1 MLFEVFI
8 NILIVF
14 LSFVIISC
22 FGILIAGAISD
33 WKELLGRKGKKE
45 K

>member
-14 LSFVIISC
+14 LSFVIVSC
-22 FGILIAGAISD
+22 FGVLIIGVISD
-33 WKELLGRKGKKE
+33 WKELLKRKRNK
-45 K
+45 

>member
-14 LSFVIISC
+14 LSFVIITC
-22 FGILIAGAISD
+22 FGILIIGVISD
-33 WKELLGRKGKKE
+33 WKELLECRRKK
-45 K
+45 